1 MKFEKVNN
9 DKMRVT
15 LSRDDLKANDID
27 LHSFMSDSSE
37 TESLFLAVLNKAEQ
51 DYGFST
57 ANYRLK
63 VETFAMDD
71 GNFILTITRSPTDI
85 SEETNSSVFQR
96 KKFRISRKTPSKSSE
111 CLVYKFDTFD
121 DFCGFSRQLYN
132 SHILDADKIAKSSML
147 YSYNNSYYWA
157 LNNINSNYPYSK
169 RICSSIT
176 EFGTYVSS
184 LKSFIAKLHESGTL
198 IIKSKAIKICS
209 KYFIWLQIKLFI

>member
-57 ANYRLK
+57 DNYRLK

-71 GNFILTITRSPTDI
+71 GNFILTITRSPSDI
-85 SEETNSSVFQR
+85 SGETNSSVF
-96 KKFRISRKTPSKSSE
+96 
-111 CLVYKFDTFD
+111 
-121 DFCGFSRQLYN
+121 
-132 SHILDADKIAKSSML
+132 
-147 YSYNNSYYWA
+147 
-157 LNNINSNYPYSK
+157 
-169 RICSSIT
+169 
-176 EFGTYVSS
+176 
-184 LKSFIAKLHESGTL
+184 
-198 IIKSKAIKICS
+198 
-209 KYFIWLQIKLFI
+209 